1 MRIRHSVGH
10 RVTLCS
16 ALVLILC
23 VMLTGTAYAQTPASD
38 QYGAKVEGIEVSA
51 ERGTQEGPAADA
63 LPNTG
68 LSLLG
73 VVAVG
78 GVFVMTGLV
87 IRRREKRHT

>member
-1 MRIRHSVGH
+1 MRFRHSVGH
-10 RVTLCS
+10 HVTLCS

-23 VMLTGTAYAQTPASD
+23 VILAGTAYAQTPASD
-38 QYGAKVEGIEVSA
+38 QYGVKVEGVEVSA
-51 ERGTQEGPAADA
+51 ESGTQAAPAANA

-87 IRRREKRHT
+87 IRRRERHT